1 MAAVEP
7 TTVNGAGT
15 SGDPLPCQPCS
26 APPPRS
32 SHFPPGSRR
41 CPCKSVGSWPVGR
54 GCGHRTGSGV
64 RDRGNLPGRTCATA
78 ANASVTTAAI
88 NSSSTYTHTCA
99 NAAHHP
105 RRSTHSRSEHKLYS
119 RKALGCRSWKNR
131 CTCCSGFRYMA
142 SAPAD
147 GNPIARTC
155 VTPAH
160 RA

>member
-1 MAAVEP
+1 MSLQKRGIMASGQGLWSS
-7 TTVNGAGT
+7 NGKRRTRPWKSAG
-15 SGDPLPCQPCS
+15 SYLRNS
-26 APPPRS
+26 
-32 SHFPPGSRR
+32 
-41 CPCKSVGSWPVGR
+41 
-54 GCGHRTGSGV
+54 
-64 RDRGNLPGRTCATA
+64 
-78 ANASVTTAAI
+78 NASVTTAAI